1 MLADFFYLEIDM
13 IKFSA
18 TIKKFDQQ
26 GEKTGW
32 TYIDVPAATAEEIY
46 ANQRKSFR
54 VKGTLDA
61 HKIKQVALVP
71 IGGGD
76 FIMALN
82 AGMRKAIGKRK
93 GAVVEVKIELDK
105 EQYRLNAALM
115 ECLADEPAA
124 LHFFTSKPL
133 SHQHYYSKWIESA
146 KTEATRAKR
155 IAMAVS
161 SLAKKMEFGEM
172 LKSQKDW
179 RV

>member
-1 MLADFFYLEIDM
+1 MLADFFYLEIEM
-13 IKFSA
+13 IKFTA
-18 TIKKFDQQ
+18 IIKKFDQQ

-32 TYIDVPAATAEEIY
+32 TYIDVPAAIANEIY
-46 ANQRKSFR
+46 PDQKKSFR

-71 IGGGD
+71 IGSGD
-76 FIMALN
+76 FIMALK
-82 AGMRKAIGKRK
+82 ADLRKALGKRK
-93 GAVVEVKIELDK
+93 GAMLEVQIMLDK
-105 EQYRLNAALM
+105 EPYKLNTALM

-124 LHFFTSKPL
+124 LDFFLGKPL

-161 SLAKKMEFGEM
+161 SLANKMEFGEM
-172 LKSQKDW
+172 LRSQKTFGI
-179 RV
+179 